1 MVLLAASKSSTLKV
15 YKMNSISLSDI
26 SEAQVILKEVLV
38 ETPTVQMKSD
48 RWEGILPDIK
58 GGAIKMELFQQ
69 AGSFKARGAYLGI
82 QQISER
88 EKLKGVVAASGGN
101 HALAVAWAAK
111 KAGVSAKIAMPK
123 ATDEMRINGC
133 HALGAEV
140 ILCRDIADAFSK
152 METCAS
158 DEGRTIMH
166 PFEGRHMTL
175 GSATCGAEF
184 VTAHPEIDLFIIP
197 VGGGGLI
204 SGMATAIKLIR
215 PEAIVIGVEPY
226 GADSM
231 FQSLKAGTAVKLDEV
246 NTIADSLGS
255 PLAMPYSYE
264 IVRRHVDQI
273 LRIEDDDMRRSMRTY
288 QDILKITAEPAC
300 AAALAALVGPAKDLA
315 VGKQVGLIACGSN
328 ISLDRYH
335 AILGASG

>member
-1 MVLLAASKSSTLKV
+1 MDL
-15 YKMNSISLSDI
+15 ISLSDI
-26 SEAQVILKEVLV
+26 SEAQAILKDVLV
-38 ETPTVQMKSD
+38 ETPTVELKSD

-82 QQISER
+82 YQIAKH
-88 EKLKGVVAASGGN
+88 EKSKGVIAASGGN

-111 KAGVSAKIAMPK
+111 KAGVSAKIAMPE
-123 ATDEMRINGC
+123 ATDAMRVNGC
-133 HALGAEV
+133 RALGAEV
-140 ILCRDIADAFSK
+140 ILCTDIADAFSK
-152 METCAS
+152 METYAAT
-158 DEGRTIMH
+158 EGRTIMH

-184 VTAHPEIDLFIIP
+184 VMAHPEIDLFIVP

-204 SGMATAIKLIR
+204 SGMAMAIKLIK
-215 PEAIVIGVEPY
+215 PEATIIGVEPF

-231 FQSLKAGTAVKLDEV
+231 FQSLKAGLPVRLDEV

-264 IVRRHVDQI
+264 FVRRHVDQI
-273 LRIEDDDMRRSMRTY
+273 FRVEDEALRVSMRTY

-300 AAALAALVGPAKDLA
+300 AASLAGLVGPAKDFA
-315 VGKQVGLIACGSN
+315 SGKQVGLIACGSN
-328 ISLDRYH
+328 ISLDRYDT
-335 AILGASG
+335 ILGARS